1 MKDKHGF
8 KMGDIF
14 GRSVDSRV
22 DKQKNE
28 LGRWKS
34 RIVAIFLLF
43 LTLWHV
49 LTYKQADATLASL
62 SILKYEALKWPHR
75 VIRGS
80 KIKSASILFKSMSD
94 RRPWLKN
101 SKNVIIF
108 QMRHVVLTLGVVKGQ
123 RLVFRLYRGQK
134 IKLLRFSWKWW
145 QIVHLLERI
154 QKKNTLYYLT
164 CQVTEIWCKKSLLP
178 LAEWWPVTF
187 WSKNIWRR
195 HWR

>member
-1 MKDKHGF
+1 MGHFVMVSLWCASLSTNTRFLFILEWTTVIVGF
-8 KMGDIF
+8 FIF
-14 GRSVDSRV
+14 VSTCILERVFSHLEGMCSDCNSRV

-94 RRPWLKN
+94 RQSWLKN

-123 RLVFRLYRGQK
+123 RLVFRLYRGRK
-134 IKLLRFSWKWW
+134 IKL
-145 QIVHLLERI
+145 
-154 QKKNTLYYLT
+154 
-164 CQVTEIWCKKSLLP
+164 P
-178 LAEWWPVTF
+178 
-187 WSKNIWRR
+187 
-195 HWR
+195 

>member
-1 MKDKHGF
+1 MCRSLKIQGAF
-8 KMGDIF
+8 KF
-14 GRSVDSRV
+14 LV
-22 DKQKNE
+22 E
-28 LGRWKS
+28 LTQMWTWKS

-80 KIKSASILFKSMSD
+80 KIKSGWILFKSMSD

-145 QIVHLLERI
+145 HIVLLPIGI
-154 QKKNTLYYLT
+154 QKKNSLHYTSNFSFI
-164 CQVTEIWCKKSLLP
+164 CFQIKMSQVTIQPMAINFSYII
-178 LAEWWPVTF
+178 
-187 WSKNIWRR
+187 SR
-195 HWR
+195 